1 MGVKEFLNK
10 IRKIDLLIDCK
21 LEQVNELRSLL
32 CGGAIRYDKDKVQ
45 SSVDPDSMTDIVAKI
60 IELEQKINED
70 IDRLIDIKTKAR
82 EMIEMLENDREKVIL
97 YKRYFDGKSF
107 EELAVECGYSWR
119 QVHRIHGKALV
130 NLEKI
135 KDVIECHNESV
146 I

>member
-32 CGGAIRYDKDKVQ
+32 CGGAIRYDKDKFQ
-45 SSVDPDSMTDIVAKI
+45 SSVDPDSLTDTIAKI
-60 IELEQKINED
+60 IELEEKINED
-70 IDRLIDIKTKAR
+70 IDRLVDTKTKAR

-107 EELAVECGYSWR
+107 EEIAVECAYSWR

-135 KDVIECHNESV
+135 KDVIECHNGSM